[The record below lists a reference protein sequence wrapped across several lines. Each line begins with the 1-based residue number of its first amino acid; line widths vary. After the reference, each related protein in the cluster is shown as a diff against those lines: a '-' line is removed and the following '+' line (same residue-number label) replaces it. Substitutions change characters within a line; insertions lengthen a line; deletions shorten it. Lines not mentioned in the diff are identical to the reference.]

1 MEDLKK
7 QVIAD
12 LNKKKEIELKE
23 RKKLNSKLENIILYT
38 TDIPVSNKLKS
49 GLKEEGIK
57 FKEKDLQKYPE
68 VLATVQQWTNAP
80 ILYVNNIYLIMGRD
94 FHNANQC
101 IEKLH
106 HVASPDYIIPSADQ
120 YLIESIKNLSFN
132 MQTAVRQLGRKIHD
146 LQPIVKLLN
155 EITQEAKAEENN
167 NAKKNN

>member
-12 LNKKKEIELKE
+12 LNKKKEKELKE

-49 GLKEEGIK
+49 GLKEEGVK

-80 ILYVNNIYLIMGRD
+80 ILFVNNTYLIMGRD

-106 HVASPDYIIPSADQ
+106 QVANPDYIIPSTDQ

-132 MQTAVRQLGRKIHD
+132 MQTAVRQLGRKIHE
-146 LQPIVKLLN
+146 LQPMVKLLN
-155 EITQEAKAEENN
+155 EITQEAKEEDN
-167 NAKKNN
+167 NAKKNK

>member
-49 GLKEEGIK
+49 GLKEECIK

-68 VLATVQQWTNAP
+68 VLATVQQ
-80 ILYVNNIYLIMGRD
+80 
-94 FHNANQC
+94 
-101 IEKLH
+101 
-106 HVASPDYIIPSADQ
+106 
-120 YLIESIKNLSFN
+120 
-132 MQTAVRQLGRKIHD
+132 
-146 LQPIVKLLN
+146 
-155 EITQEAKAEENN
+155 
-167 NAKKNN
+167 